1 MLKMTSTD
9 DYNFDPL
16 IKILAKSYKSGL
28 KDAGPDEINGAI
40 RFVHETVKSINSL
53 IDRGDTRKIQK
64 SLVNLA
70 YGLGL
75 VFKDSPDE
83 KQFVSLV
90 NAGLIRVFKNVDRI
104 AKTVNLSKHKVNTVD
119 EYLAKKEF
127 SKKAL
132 SNVSHEASQYVYGGS
147 TTFGYQPQ
155 PAIKSSRQSL
165 RYLGEFLSF
174 VAD

>member
-104 AKTVNLSKHKVNTVD
+104 AKTVNLSKHKYIILWTNIWRKRNLVKRHFQT
-119 EYLAKKEF
+119 YLMKLHNMCTAEVQLLDTNHNLLLRVP
-127 SKKAL
+127 A
-132 SNVSHEASQYVYGGS
+132 SH
-147 TTFGYQPQ
+147 
-155 PAIKSSRQSL
+155 
-165 RYLGEFLSF
+165 
-174 VAD
+174 